1 MAQPAPAGRLRI
13 RVRGA
18 VQGVGFRPQVYRLA
32 VALGLAGS
40 VRNARDGVQIEAQGT
55 DAALEALLAG
65 LRRLPPPV
73 RVDGLDCEVV
83 PPTGDDGFVIAASQS
98 GAGAALPLPDLA
110 PCADCLAELRDPAD
124 RRHGYPFI
132 SCTACGPRYSIIA
145 AMPYDR
151 ERTAMAA
158 FTPCAACAAE
168 YADPN
173 SRRFQHQA
181 NACPACGPRL
191 TLCDAAGTAL
201 AQGQAALAA
210 AAAVLRDGGI
220 VALKGLG
227 GFQLLTD
234 ARDTAAVARLRARK
248 HRPHKPLAVMF
259 PDLATVHTACRAGP
273 AEQALLQ
280 SPAAPIV
287 LLDARPGVLAANL
300 APDNPRLG
308 AMLPST
314 PLHVLL
320 LEELGFA
327 LVATSGNASGEPL
340 CADNAQALSHLA
352 GIADAFLLH
361 DRAIL
366 QPVDDSV
373 VQLAAGQPQTLR
385 LARGLAPLAVERAG
399 RGSVLA
405 LGGHQKNALAVGGAG
420 RIVVGPYL
428 GDLDTALAVERFA
441 TATAQLPALAG
452 GQPAWLACDLHPD
465 YASSRWAAA
474 DPRPRQTVQHHH
486 AHLAAVL
493 AEHAIAG
500 EVLGVAF
507 DGAGLGED
515 GTLWG
520 GEFLYG
526 DSRQVRRV
534 ARWRPFPLP
543 GGERAAREPRRSALG
558 LLYAAYG
565 PELGGETL
573 DLREHE
579 RRTLLQALE
588 RGVNTSLTGSVGRLF
603 DAVAALLGLCQV
615 MSFEGQAAQLL
626 QAAAERAPR
635 QTPYPVNLVRDGDGW
650 LIDWRP
656 MLAALLGERAAGRP
670 VAPIA
675 ARFHATLAAAVVGVA
690 QRLRARR
697 VVLCGGCFQNRRLLA
712 DTRAALQDAGIAMWW
727 PARLPPG
734 DAALACGQAA
744 VVMARLDRPTRLK
757 AAQQRPPGVDGAN

>member
-1 MAQPAPAGRLRI
+1 MAQPAPAGRRRLRI

-40 VRNARDGVQIEAQGT
+40 VRNARDGVQIEAQGAE
-55 DAALEALLAG
+55 AALEALLAG

-73 RVDGLDCEVV
+73 RVDALDCEAV
-83 PPTGDDGFVIAASQS
+83 PPTGDEGFAIAASES

-110 PCADCLAELRDPAD
+110 PCADCLADLRDPAD
-124 RRHGYPFI
+124 RRHGYPFV

-158 FTPCAACAAE
+158 FTPCASCAAE
-168 YADPN
+168 YADPG

-191 TLCDAAGTAL
+191 TLCDAAGTAR
-201 AQGQAALAA
+201 AQGQAALMA

-259 PDLATVHTACRAGP
+259 PDLAAVHTACRAGP

-280 SPAAPIV
+280 APAAPIV

-327 LVATSGNASGEPL
+327 LVATSGNAAGEPL

-361 DRAIL
+361 DRAIV
-366 QPVDDSV
+366 QPLDDSI

-385 LARGLAPLAVERAG
+385 LARGLAPLAFAHAG

-405 LGGHQKNALAVGGAG
+405 LGGHLKNALAVGGAG

-452 GQPAWLACDLHPD
+452 GQPALLACDLHPD

-526 DSRQVRRV
+526 DSRQVQRV

-565 PELGGETL
+565 PELGGATL

-579 RRTLLQALE
+579 RRTLLQALA
-588 RGVNTSLTGSVGRLF
+588 RGLNTPLTGSVGRLF

-615 MSFEGQAAQLL
+615 MSFEGQAAQRL
-626 QAAAERAPR
+626 QAAAEQAPR
-635 QTPYPVNLVRDGDGW
+635 QRPYPVELARDGDGW

-656 MLAALLGERAAGRP
+656 MLAALLGERAAGQP
-670 VAPIA
+670 VARIA

-690 QRLRARR
+690 RRLRAGR

-744 VVMARLDRPTRLK
+744 VVLARVDRPTRPE
-757 AAQQRPPGVDGAN
+757 AAQNAHRA